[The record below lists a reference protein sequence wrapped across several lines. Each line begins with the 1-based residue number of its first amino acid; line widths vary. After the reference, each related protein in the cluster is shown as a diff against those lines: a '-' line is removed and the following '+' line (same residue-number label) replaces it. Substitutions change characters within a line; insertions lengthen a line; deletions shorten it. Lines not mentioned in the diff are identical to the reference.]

1 MWQEGVHGACMAGVM
16 RGGGMCGSGG
26 GQWGGGSGGMHGRG
40 ACIAGE
46 IATAAGTTHPGMHSC
61 FSLSLFLFQDN
72 KRTNGFKKY
81 FFKHAERSTW
91 FSDVVG
97 VNKIYNLSSSLFVIF
112 CHYFGVV
119 QFRNPVLNNGEL
131 SSFLNKIKD
140 KHRKNGLRKYWS
152 CFTRISTTCFR
163 LQSATQ

>member
-1 MWQEGVHGACMAGVM
+1 MEHAWQGLCVVGACVAVG
-16 RGGGMCGSGG
+16 
-26 GQWGGGSGGMHGRG
+26 GGGSGGMHGRG
-40 ACIAGE
+40 GGACIDGE

-112 CHYFGVV
+112 CRYFGVV
-119 QFRNPVLNNGEL
+119 QFRNPVIMVNVLL
-131 SSFLNKIKD
+131 F
-140 KHRKNGLRKYWS
+140 
-152 CFTRISTTCFR
+152 STN
-163 LQSATQ
+163 